1 MTAITAMLDD
11 ARPELAPDLPL
22 PKALLLPHAGYIYS
36 GSTAALGYAA
46 LERGRGAIRRV
57 VLLGPTHRV
66 WTDGVVLP
74 GVDTLGTPLGEV
86 RVARVATEL
95 QDLPQVGVSA
105 EAHAAE
111 HSLEV
116 HLPFL
121 QMVLGD
127 IEVVPLAVGR
137 AEPGE
142 VADVLDA
149 LWGGSE
155 TVVVVSSDLSHYL
168 PYDAA
173 EHVDE
178 ATVEQMLRLD
188 LPSPTT
194 RPVAPR
200 PPTGSSWPRNGT
212 GSSRGCS
219 RGAAPATP
227 PAIAG
232 GWWAMSHWRSSVPS
246 PTDDRLLAPLP
257 TGAGGALLTLARGA
271 ITTDLGVDLG
281 DDSPAER
288 GAPSWLAQERAC
300 FVTLTRHGDLAGCI
314 GTITPYRSLVEDV
327 RGNARAAAFRD
338 RRFPPLDRVD
348 LPAVVIEVSV
358 LSALRPIPFGDEADA
373 LAALRPGV
381 DGVVLEYGGRRATF
395 LPQVWDKVSGPAD
408 FLGHLKVKLGVPPAF
423 WSEEMHIS
431 RYVVDLFSE
440 EE

>member
-1 MTAITAMLDD
+1 
-11 ARPELAPDLPL
+11 
-22 PKALLLPHAGYIYS
+22 
-36 GSTAALGYAA
+36 
-46 LERGRGAIRRV
+46 
-57 VLLGPTHRV
+57 
-66 WTDGVVLP
+66 
-74 GVDTLGTPLGEV
+74 
-86 RVARVATEL
+86 
-95 QDLPQVGVSA
+95 
-105 EAHAAE
+105 
-111 HSLEV
+111 
-116 HLPFL
+116 
-121 QMVLGD
+121 
-127 IEVVPLAVGR
+127 
-137 AEPGE
+137 
-142 VADVLDA
+142 
-149 LWGGSE
+149 
-155 TVVVVSSDLSHYL
+155 
-168 PYDAA
+168 
-173 EHVDE
+173 
-178 ATVEQMLRLD
+178 
-188 LPSPTT
+188 
-194 RPVAPR
+194 
-200 PPTGSSWPRNGT
+200 
-212 GSSRGCS
+212 
-219 RGAAPATP
+219 
-227 PAIAG
+227 
-232 GWWAMSHWRSSVPS
+232 MSHWRSSVPS

-257 TGAGGALLTLARGA
+257 TGAGGTLLTLARGA
-271 ITTDLGVDLG
+271 IAADLGVDLG

-288 GAPSWLAQERAC
+288 GAPWLAQERAC